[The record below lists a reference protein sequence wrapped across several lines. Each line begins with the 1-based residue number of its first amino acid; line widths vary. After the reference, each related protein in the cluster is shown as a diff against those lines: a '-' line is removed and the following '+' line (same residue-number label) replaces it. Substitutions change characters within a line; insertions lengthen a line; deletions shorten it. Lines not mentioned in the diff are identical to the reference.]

1 MRKLSILLAIVAIFA
16 LGVVPNIAQ
25 DDASNTIADIVIN
38 SAGADE
44 AEFTVLLAAVQ
55 AADPIFVEA
64 LSNPD
69 GAWTVFA
76 PTDAAFVALL
86 EALETDAATILADTE
101 LLNSVLAYHVV
112 PGIIPAA
119 DVVALDGALL
129 GTLLDGYAL
138 EISVS
143 DEGAFVNESTIVA
156 TDIEA
161 DNGIVHVI
169 DAVLV
174 PDMSDD
180 MMDEDMDDM
189 DMMEDAVSIAETV
202 IAATE
207 ADEPQFTVLL
217 QATLALPDVA
227 TLLTNN
233 GPFTVFAPTDEA
245 FVTLL
250 SELGMSAEDL
260 LSNTELLTDVLTYH
274 VAPGNFYAEDILE
287 ATAEGEIN
295 VATLSGEAVTVS
307 FDGENV
313 FVNES
318 TVIATD
324 ILANNG
330 IIHVIDAVLIPTM
343 GE

>member
-1 MRKLSILLAIVAIFA
+1 MRKLSILLAIVAIFV

-112 PGIIPAA
+112 PGIIPAV